1 MSNMHSFL
9 WDRGQRV
16 KVNPDYAAAQGKA
29 LRLLNV
35 VPTAEYPIEAVH
47 TDGDEVEYSIMAN
60 HKLVRIAAR
69 NLILLPTP
77 QPKTTGSQ
85 NKGPVW
91 VMGTFKAGK
100 GISGTYYG
108 LEYSLN
114 FQEKKVFRK
123 QGAIWVEMTEEQ
135 LANTKVRQTLID
147 RYTGET
153 NRLEKVGNQFRQD
166 NIRTNRMS
174 RGFYQKY
181 GNGLIA

>member
-1 MSNMHSFL
+1 MGTMHTFL
-9 WDRGQRV
+9 WDKGQRV
-16 KVNPDYAAAQGKA
+16 QVCPDYAALNGKS
-29 LRLLNV
+29 LRLLNI
-35 VPTAEYPIEAVH
+35 VPTAEYLIEAVH

-60 HKLVRIAAR
+60 HKLVRLAAR

-77 QPKTTGSQ
+77 QPKTTGSSH
-85 NKGPVW
+85 KGPVW
-91 VMGTFKAGK
+91 VLGTFKAGK

-114 FQEKKVFRK
+114 FQEKTVFRK
-123 QGAIWVEMTEEQ
+123 QGSIWVQMTEEQ

-153 NRLEKVGNQFRQD
+153 NRLEKANNHVRMD
-166 NIRTNRMS
+166 NIRSNRMR